1 MTKYRFYIL
10 FLIFICIYSARANA
24 DVFVS
29 SKLGIILPPVSD
41 TISAGQMKWY
51 PLSSQSDGVY
61 KAEKLEITVAVN
73 STFPDIGAYV
83 CDESNLQKL
92 INNQPFRCFGETKG
106 YNTFTIEAE
115 RYSDQTHYLVFNNR
129 YSLFTDKSIGTH
141 IYVETEATDEYRQQ
155 FKTAIEDLLLGIH
168 KTFNAPEFD
177 INIAPCRTKN
187 AFSTVK
193 GGHITLCSELIFG
206 TMLENNQG
214 AFLSVLLHELG
225 HTLLNLWGEPHY
237 TNEKTADEFAIAFLL
252 MIPDNKGEAAI
263 HDWIAWFKDN
273 QYLEGE
279 ISAMLSGDQH
289 PLTAQRVAAIEQIL
303 LSRGDFQRR
312 WANALYP
319 HMTDKVLNE
328 IISNP
333 YDGANIK
340 FAQEILSKRETQ
352 KN

>member
-1 MTKYRFYIL
+1 MIKSRLYIL
-10 FLIFICIYSARANA
+10 ILIFTCIYSARADA
-24 DVFVS
+24 DVFIS

-51 PLSSQSDGVY
+51 PLSSQNNSVY
-61 KAEKLEITVAVN
+61 KAEKFEITVAVN
-73 STFPDIGAYV
+73 SAFPDIGAYV
-83 CDESNLQKL
+83 CDETNLQLL
-92 INNQPFRCFGETKG
+92 INSQPFRCFGEAKG

-129 YSLFTDKSIGTH
+129 YSLLTAKNIGTH

-155 FKTAIEDLLLGIH
+155 FKSAIEELLVGLH
-168 KTFNAPEFD
+168 ETFNAPEFD
-177 INIAPCRTKN
+177 VSVAPCRTEN

-206 TMLENNQG
+206 AILENNHG

-263 HDWIAWFKDN
+263 HDWIRWFKDN

-279 ISAMLSGDQH
+279 ISAMISGDQH

-319 HMTDKVLNE
+319 HMTDKGLNE
-328 IISNP
+328 ILSNP
-333 YDGANIK
+333 YDGANLEL
-340 FAQEILSKRETQ
+340 ARQILDQRSK
-352 KN
+352 